1 VAVRQTPP
9 KGGFLFLKNKLAKT
23 KTEGI
28 LFYVMNNKTQLTQT
42 ALINSVRKPLPPAS
56 RPFTDKRA
64 KAKDKRKDWKREE
77 W

>member
-1 VAVRQTPP
+1 
-9 KGGFLFLKNKLAKT
+9 
-23 KTEGI
+23 
-28 LFYVMNNKTQLTQT
+28 MNNKTQLTQT